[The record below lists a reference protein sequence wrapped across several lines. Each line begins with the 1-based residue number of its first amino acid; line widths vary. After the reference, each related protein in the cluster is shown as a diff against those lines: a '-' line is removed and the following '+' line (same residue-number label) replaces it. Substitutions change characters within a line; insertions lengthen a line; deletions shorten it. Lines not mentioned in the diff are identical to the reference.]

1 MNLPLE
7 VILSLVLEIL
17 IGLWLI
23 WQAIK
28 INSNTDIFQIVVN
41 LFRDRPIILP
51 SLVFLMFPFLA
62 AHIIQDLLKVT
73 NVDITGLTQNIS
85 QTLFSSF
92 SSFLCLRHAS
102 RTWFIIP

>member
-73 NVDITGLTQNIS
+73 NVDINLTYD
-85 QTLFSSF
+85 F
-92 SSFLCLRHAS
+92 
-102 RTWFIIP
+102 

>member
-41 LFRDRPIILP
+41 WFRDRPIILP
-51 SLVFLMFPFLA
+51 SLVRL
-62 AHIIQDLLKVT
+62 LLK
-73 NVDITGLTQNIS
+73 
-85 QTLFSSF
+85 
-92 SSFLCLRHAS
+92 R
-102 RTWFIIP
+102 